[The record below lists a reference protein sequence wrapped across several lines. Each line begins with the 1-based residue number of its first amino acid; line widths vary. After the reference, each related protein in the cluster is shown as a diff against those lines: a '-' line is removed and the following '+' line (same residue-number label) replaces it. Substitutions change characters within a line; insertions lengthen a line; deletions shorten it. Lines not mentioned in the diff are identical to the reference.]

1 MLYIGADHG
10 GFHAKEKL
18 KKFFEKNNIS
28 FTDIGAHTYDAGDD
42 FPEIARALAH
52 AVAKNTRYRGILLC
66 GSGQGVCI
74 AANKVKGI
82 RAAQSWNTES
92 AQTARRDDDA
102 NVLCLGGRLLSQ
114 KVLEDSIATWLS
126 TPFSGLARHRRRIKK
141 IEL

>member
-18 KKFFEKNNIS
+18 KKFFKKNTIS

-42 FPEIARALAH
+42 FPEIAQALAR
-52 AVAKNTRYRGILLC
+52 AVAKNTRHRGILLC

-74 AANKVKGI
+74 AANKVRGI
-82 RAAQSWNTES
+82 RAAQSWNAAS
-92 AQTARRDDDA
+92 SRTARHDDDA
-102 NVLCLGGRLLSQ
+102 NIICLGGRLLSQ
-114 KVLEDSIATWLS
+114 KIIQNCVATWLS

-141 IEL
+141 IEN